1 MNARFG
7 LLNYLLPLVLFF
19 QLHEHIQNVGHVG
32 WATELQDV
40 FTHWHVP
47 GPLSKQGCKHV
58 AGIEDSCGLIHTEK
72 VVPDRPLA
80 LAVQL
85 LVQESGTL
93 ATPLLGVAL
102 LQFTLRA
109 GDQLLGHGV

>member
-1 MNARFG
+1 MPGG

-32 WATELQDV
+32 RATQLQDV
-40 FTHWHVP
+40 LAHWYVP
-47 GPLSKQGCKHV
+47 RPLGEQGCKHM
-58 AGIEDSCGLIHTEK
+58 AGIQDGCGLIHSEK
-72 VVPDRPLA
+72 IVPDRPFA

-85 LVQESGTL
+85 LVQEGGTL
-93 ATPLLGVAL
+93 AAPLLGVAL
-102 LQFTLRA
+102 LQFTLSA